1 VPYVLVKFDRRNAY
15 ENSVSLADKYA
26 PAGSL
31 ISYRVRPLRLDI
43 LGIQ

>member
-1 VPYVLVKFDRRNAY
+1 VSYFLVKFDGRNAD
-15 ENSVSLADKYA
+15 ENSVSLADEYA

-43 LGIQ
+43 LGIK